1 VHEASLAR
9 KIVNLVLERAEREG
23 ARRVVAVHGW
33 IAETEAISISSLEM
47 YFAGHA
53 QGTLAEG
60 ARLDFRLKHVK
71 AQCRRCAKR
80 YAPARH
86 VLLCPACGAAEADLL
101 ANTGMGVDSIEVT

>member
-1 VHEASLAR
+1 VHEAKLAR
-9 KIVNLVLERAEREG
+9 QIVQLVIERAEREG

-33 IAETEAISISSLEM
+33 ISETEALSSSSLAM

-86 VLLCPACGAAEADLL
+86 VMICPACGAAEADLMS
-101 ANTGMGVDSIEVT
+101 NTGLGVDSIDVA